1 MTARERFEHY
11 FKNGGEFVYM
21 PDETLQQRFSVC
33 DTRKGS
39 IEMEVRRIS
48 SPNKPFTYFFKI
60 HSEIPNVYKVIQ
72 KFCR

>member
-1 MTARERFEHY
+1 MTPRERFEDY

-33 DTRKGS
+33 DIRKGC

-60 HSEIPNVYKVIQ
+60 HSGIPNVYKVIQ